1 MSKITTQELL
11 DLIEAN
17 HKWFEEEAV
26 HRMNAVRLG
35 HEVKTTIQNQEDDG

>member
-11 DLIEAN
+11 DLI
-17 HKWFEEEAV
+17 EAV

-35 HEVKTTIQNQEDDG
+35 HEVKTTTQNQEDDG